1 MFHAHIH
8 QENCFA
14 QPVSRDYTALKQ
26 FSLQKLNEETIK
38 TVKGFSEFFKSV
50 DNEYARRFQQRHFN
64 ITPFSKQQLQEKY
77 CKEANVDFA
86 SLQFDPHSGLVQN
99 ACQSPQCPFFLQ
111 VRPKFKL
118 HLDSWQGKLPIGF
131 HRFVK
136 ARLAI
141 QNNEELFAKAQQ
153 KWKMFPENYNVDKAF
168 VLDYVQKLKDA
179 FAH

>member
-1 MFHAHIH
+1 M
-8 QENCFA
+8 
-14 QPVSRDYTALKQ
+14 SRDYQALKK

-50 DNEYARRFQQRHFN
+50 DNEYAHRFQQRHIS
-64 ITPFSKQQLQEKY
+64 ITPFTKQELQEKY

-86 SLQFDPHSGLVQN
+86 TLSFDPHSGLCQN

-136 ARLAI
+136 ARLTLA
-141 QNNEELFAKAQQ
+141 NDEVFTKAQQ
-153 KWKMFPENYNVDKAF
+153 KWKQFPQHYNVEKAF

-179 FAH
+179 FALQQ